1 VPAGCLPCQT
11 HLCAHTHA
19 QSAYKVGTTHEALQ
33 VNMLRRRSKTACKA
47 VTPLS
52 SNLTEHHPIQCEL
65 SSLPGASRTA
75 FRSPRS
81 LAHHSIPVSLMCHR
95 LCMPACAGLIVS
107 PASVSLS
114 KLMARRVPTCST
126 SDGPKLA
133 AKQRLLLGRAAS
145 CRFCA
150 AGGSLIQPP
159 GALSRRSRCVDGSQK
174 AFADPHRKVLAA
186 AAVADLQAEALRA
199 QQEVEVAL

>member
-1 VPAGCLPCQT
+1 MPNAPTKLVQQTKPC
-11 HLCAHTHA
+11 
-19 QSAYKVGTTHEALQ
+19 
-33 VNMLRRRSKTACKA
+33 RSTADHTACKA

-65 SSLPGASRTA
+65 SPLPGASRTA
-75 FRSPRS
+75 FTSPRS
-81 LAHHSIPVSLMCHR
+81 LARHSIPISLMCDR
-95 LCMPACAGLIVS
+95 LCMPACAGLVVS
-107 PASVSLS
+107 PASVSVLRLCPS

-150 AGGSLIQPP
+150 ARGSLIQPP
-159 GALSRRSRCVDGSQK
+159 GALSRRS
-174 AFADPHRKVLAA
+174 
-186 AAVADLQAEALRA
+186 
-199 QQEVEVAL
+199 